1 MPTSALYQ
9 AELLPL
15 LQGRIMSQ
23 VDLGTLQG
31 LVCAPSFHTAAAV
44 IFIAIAW
51 QSKYLRWPLI
61 LMNGAMLLSTPI
73 EGTHYLSD
81 MIAGGFVGIF
91 AVCAVAA
98 LQRAFL
104 TWRQSDAWNVKKRPQ
119 NTTRK
124 NCTKST
130 IKLWRRSNV

>member
-1 MPTSALYQ
+1 
-9 AELLPL
+9 
-15 LQGRIMSQ
+15 MSQ

-31 LVCAPSFHTAAAV
+31 LVSAPSFHTAAAV
-44 IFIAIAW
+44 IFIVIAW
-51 QSKYLRWPLI
+51 QTKYLRWPLI